1 MPDMPVVPLAGP
13 LLDGEF
19 DSPPSPPGIN
29 ALSSHES
36 RLEKASCC
44 QFDSNFD
51 SNPVLLASH
60 RAPVWGTE
68 DRRFESGL
76 PDQFSYLELRH
87 LEHAPNWALLPTI
100 LRYTSLIETGAQHEI
115 TFRRQWLLW
124 QQATAGRVLRLTA
137 GSASK
142 DTLHTQRDDE
152 EYLRMLREEEEFWD
166 NRIETI
172 STRTPPAA
180 VQSYLNERHTGDP
193 SKRWYQTIGDE
204 GEFTNGCVF
213 GAGPGDAE
221 EFVLGRHPRLHL
233 TILDISS
240 KALGRLQERLDKQYP
255 NRVKTRQQDLN
266 FVELPTET
274 YDLAIARSSIHHLV
288 NLEHFAFQVN
298 RSLKSDGRFFM
309 QDVVSE
315 SYFQF
320 TKEKKLMFQLLMD
333 VARDSSEPESKVRWP
348 DRGNWEF
355 SPFESVRSAEILDVF
370 ERYLQPLRIRTANS
384 LLGLMVLV
392 RRDVS
397 TGRLRGAIQS
407 FSRWLLGSQRA
418 SEQDTSRWE
427 LLFLLDSL
435 MCDTG
440 RLLPSQA
447 FAIYAKRGD

>member
-1 MPDMPVVPLAGP
+1 M
-13 LLDGEF
+13 
-19 DSPPSPPGIN
+19 
-29 ALSSHES
+29 
-36 RLEKASCC
+36 
-44 QFDSNFD
+44 
-51 SNPVLLASH
+51 
-60 RAPVWGTE
+60 
-68 DRRFESGL
+68 
-76 PDQFSYLELRH
+76 
-87 LEHAPNWALLPTI
+87 
-100 LRYTSLIETGAQHEI
+100 
-115 TFRRQWLLW
+115 
-124 QQATAGRVLRLTA
+124 TA
-137 GSASK
+137 GSSSK

-193 SKRWYQTIGDE
+193 SKRWYQIIGDE
-204 GEFTNGCVF
+204 GAFTNGCVF
-213 GAGPGDAE
+213 GAGPGDVE
-221 EFVLGRHPRLHL
+221 EYLLGRHPRLHL
-233 TILDISS
+233 TILDISK
-240 KALGRLQERLDKQYP
+240 KALGRMQERLDKQYP

-333 VARDSSEPESKVRWP
+333 VARDSSEPESKVQWP

-384 LLGLMVLV
+384 LLGLTIFV

-397 TGRLRGAIQS
+397 RGRLRGAIQS
-407 FSRWLLGSQRA
+407 FSQWLLGSQRA
-418 SEQDTSRWE
+418 SERDTSRLE
-427 LLFLLDSL
+427 LLFLLDSM